1 VTSDESAI
9 SDPERN
15 ALELAWDA
23 LMLGSLPVGAVVTDA
38 AGRVVARGRNRVYE
52 SVAPAPEIAG
62 TRLAHAE
69 VNALTRLGPQR
80 RYEDHHLVVTL
91 EPCPLCTGAL
101 AMSTVGRLTYLGAD
115 PYAGATSVVGPTP
128 YTSRLPVGISG
139 PRPDRY
145 GRLAAGLHVAFYLR
159 RDPSSAVVSVHR
171 ELRPDLAAAGES
183 LVLAGVF
190 DLAERGLPW
199 SEVSDDLLAL
209 V

>member
-1 VTSDESAI
+1 MTTDATHLSG
-9 SDPERN
+9 PERN

-23 LMLGSLPVGAVVTDA
+23 LRLGSLPVGAVVTDA
-38 AGRVVARGRNRVYE
+38 AGQVVARGRNRVYE
-52 SVAPAPEIAG
+52 TVAPAPEIAG

-115 PYAGATSVVGPTP
+115 PYAGATAAVGPTP
-128 YTSRLPVGISG
+128 YTRRLPVAISG
-139 PRPDRY
+139 PRQDRW

-159 RDPSSAVVSVHR
+159 RDPAGRVVSAHR
-171 ELRPDLAAAGES
+171 ELRPDLAAAADA
-183 LVLAGVF
+183 LVLAGLF
-190 DLAERGLPW
+190 ELAERGLSW
-199 SEVSDDLLAL
+199 SEAADDLLA
-209 V
+209 VV

>member
-1 VTSDESAI
+1 MTSDVTHI
-9 SDPERN
+9 SYSERN

-23 LMLGSLPVGAVVTDA
+23 LRLGSLPVGAVVTDA
-38 AGRVVARGRNRVYE
+38 AGRIVARGRNRVYE
-52 SVAPAPEIAG
+52 TVAPAPEIAG

-91 EPCPLCTGAL
+91 EPCSLCTGAL

-115 PYAGATSVVGPTP
+115 PYAGATAVVGPTP
-128 YTSRLPVGISG
+128 YTSRLPVGITG
-139 PRPDRY
+139 PRSGRL

-159 RDPSSAVVSVHR
+159 QDPAGLVVSLHR
-171 ELRPDLAAAGES
+171 ELRPDLAAAGEAP
-183 LVLAGVF
+183 VGAGVF
-190 DLAERGLPW
+190 ELAERGLPW
-199 SEVSDDLLAL
+199 SRVADDLLAR